1 LTVFNNR
8 KYPIFIF
15 VFSIS
20 LSGIVLAETSKDMKD
35 GKDEAL
41 SLKAPAQKDQ
51 KIETRKGDKWFAID
65 KVQHFSYSCLISLG
79 CQYVLVNKFDNTEE
93 ESLPMSSAMSLGA
106 GLLKE
111 LNDSRDNDG
120 LFSLKD
126 MVANMAGIALAALI
140 IDQ

>member
-1 LTVFNNR
+1 M
-8 KYPIFIF
+8 IF
-15 VFSIS
+15 VFGIP
-20 LSGIVLAETSKDMKD
+20 LSGTAFAETDMDLKD
-35 GKDEAL
+35 GKDEVL
-41 SLKAPAQKDQ
+41 TMIVYAQKDS
-51 KIETRKGDKWFAID
+51 KKEVRKGDKWFAID

-93 ESLPMSSAMSLGA
+93 ESLPLSSAMSLGA

-111 LNDSRDNDG
+111 LNDSRGNHG

-126 MVANMAGIALAALI
+126 MAANMAGIGLAVLV

>member
-1 LTVFNNR
+1 MTVFNNR

-35 GKDEAL
+35 GKDEDL

-111 LNDSRDNDG
+111 LNDSRGNDG

>member
-15 VFSIS
+15 VFLIS
-20 LSGIVLAETSKDMKD
+20 LSGIVLAETGKDMKD
-35 GKDEAL
+35 SKDAAL
-41 SLKAPAQKDQ
+41 SLIVDAQKDP
-51 KIETRKGDKWFAID
+51 KKEIRKGDKWFAID

-111 LNDSRDNDG
+111 LNDSRGNDG

>member
-1 LTVFNNR
+1 LTVLNNR
-8 KYPIFIF
+8 KYPILIF
-15 VFSIS
+15 VFLIS
-20 LSGIVLAETSKDMKD
+20 LSGIVLAETRKDMKD
-35 GKDEAL
+35 GKDEPL
-41 SLKAPAQKDQ
+41 SLKALARKDQ
-51 KIETRKGDKWFAID
+51 KIDTRKGDKWFAID

-79 CQYVLVNKFDNTEE
+79 CQYILVNKFENTEE
-93 ESLPMSSAMSLGA
+93 ESLPMSSAMSLGT

-111 LNDSRDNDG
+111 LNDSRGNDG

>member
-1 LTVFNNR
+1 ML
-8 KYPIFIF
+8 IF
-15 VFSIS
+15 VFLIS
-20 LSGIVLAETSKDMKD
+20 LSGIVLAETGKDMKD
-35 GKDEAL
+35 GRNET
-41 SLKAPAQKDQ
+41 SPITTINQKTQ
-51 KIETRKGDKWFAID
+51 KKELRKGDKWFAID

-79 CQYVLVNKFDNTEE
+79 CQYVLVNKFDNTEK

-111 LNDSRDNDG
+111 LNDSRGNNG

-126 MVANMAGIALAALI
+126 MVANMAGIALAALV